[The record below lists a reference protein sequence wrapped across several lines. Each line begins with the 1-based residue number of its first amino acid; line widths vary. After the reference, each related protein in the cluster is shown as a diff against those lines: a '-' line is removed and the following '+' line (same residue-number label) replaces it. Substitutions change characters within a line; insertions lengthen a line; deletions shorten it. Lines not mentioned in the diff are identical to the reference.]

1 MITKAIIPIGGLG
14 TRLFPITVETS
25 KSMIRFLNNFL
36 INFILQGLV
45 SEGIEEVYLGVSG
58 YLNYRA
64 LHDHLGNGQKI
75 RTLKGN
81 YKLVRIRYQPNEDSI
96 GNAHSVRIILQHY
109 KIKEPVIVLQG
120 DTVARLNV
128 RSMYKKHKEHGA
140 FMTIAL
146 KEIHDE
152 REFKHFGFARLDE
165 SGFIRGF
172 VEKPK
177 RPEDAPSRLA
187 NTGIYLLSEDMI
199 DFLLSNEVEKM
210 IAEGKGDFGAHVIPR
225 IVEEG
230 KPVLGYKMEGYWFD
244 IGTPE
249 RYLEASLYL
258 LKSLD
263 EKALDVSISYG
274 GAKMQGS
281 SPASKALHVKIIEMA
296 ATKRIELLGD
306 LLLGRHIR
314 IGEGARLEDALID
327 NYTIIDGGAVI
338 RQSVIMD
345 RCYVGGNAYIERS
358 IIGRHSR
365 IGRGAK
371 VISSFIGDNVLIEE
385 GAELVECKVW
395 PHRVVKGGTRCR
407 GESII

>member
-25 KSMIRFLNNFL
+25 KSMVRFLNNFL
-36 INFILQGLV
+36 INFILQGLA

-58 YLNYRA
+58 YLNYKA
-64 LHDHLGNGQKI
+64 LHDHLGNGLKVK
-75 RTLKGN
+75 TLKGN
-81 YKLVRIRYQPNEDSI
+81 YRLVRIRYQPNEDSI
-96 GNAHSVRIILQHY
+96 GNAHSVRIILDHY

-120 DTVARLNV
+120 DTVARLSV
-128 RSMYKKHKEHGA
+128 RSMYKKHVEHGA

-165 SGFIRGF
+165 RGFIRGF

-177 RPEDAPSRLA
+177 RPEDAPSRMA
-187 NTGIYLLSEDMI
+187 NTGIYLLSEGMI
-199 DFLLSNEVEKM
+199 EYLLSDEVGKM

-230 KPVLGYKMEGYWFD
+230 RPVLGYRMEGYWFD

-263 EKALDVSISYG
+263 EKALDVSISYL

-281 SPASKALHVKIIEMA
+281 SPASRALHVKLIEMA

-306 LLLGRHIR
+306 VLLGRHIR
-314 IGEGARLEDALID
+314 VGEGVKIEDAIID
-327 NYTIIDGGAVI
+327 NYTVVEGGATI
-338 RQSVIMD
+338 RQSVVMD
-345 RCYVGGNAYIERS
+345 RCYVGGGSHIEGS
-358 IIGRHSR
+358 IVGRHSR
-365 IGRGAK
+365 IGKGAK
-371 VISSFIGDNVLIEE
+371 IVSSFIGDNVLIEE
-385 GAELVECKVW
+385 GAELVNCKVW
-395 PHRVVKGGTRCR
+395 PHRVVKRDTRCR
-407 GESII
+407 GENII